1 MHLALL
7 YPVSGAR
14 PVSIKFWNQLLVS
27 TDKCVPPFHMFE
39 WTNDSLDQTKLGV
52 FFYRALLL
60 WSASNRCS
68 IHNYVCL
75 HFYNVIILGVLPAFC
90 RVVVQA
96 CFVVILLAQMY
107 ICKKKK
113 VAQVFSLKVTQS
125 FPGITIIFI
134 ALHFWDFICSGYLC
148 VLCKRVLIGSCWR
161 LHEAMSGIW

>member
-14 PVSIKFWNQLLVS
+14 PGSIKFWNQLLVS
-27 TDKCVPPFHMFE
+27 TDKCIPPFHMFE

-52 FFYRALLL
+52 FFYRVLLL

-68 IHNYVCL
+68 IQNYVCL
-75 HFYNVIILGVLPAFC
+75 HFYNVILLGVLPAFC

-96 CFVVILLAQMY
+96 CLWRFLHKCIFA
-107 ICKKKK
+107 KKKW
-113 VAQVFSLKVTQS
+113 LKCFHWKWLNP

-134 ALHFWDFICSGYLC
+134 ALHFWDFICSG
-148 VLCKRVLIGSCWR
+148 VLVCSLQEDFNRSCWR